1 MTILTAAQLDT
12 IEGMLFAN
20 RDKPDSPLAEGDLA
34 ETIAEVVTLTTA
46 TTAQLGD
53 ATHAINTTNKY
64 AGRLVLNSTTNIL
77 QVATG
82 ADATDTWQPVT
93 GATAVTPS

>member
-1 MTILTAAQLDT
+1 VSILTAAQLDT
-12 IEGMLFAN
+12 IEAMLFKN

-34 ETIAEVVTLTTA
+34 ETIAEVVTLTSA
-46 TTAQLGD
+46 TTAELSD
-53 ATHAINTTNKY
+53 AADAINVTNKY
-64 AGRLVLNSTTNIL
+64 AGRLVLDSTTNIL

-82 ADATDTWQPVT
+82 PLATDTWQPVT